1 MSDRQRI
8 LANTQGELSSARAD
22 DWADLQ
28 EPQHRLKYEDA
39 IRRTRLGPGQV
50 VLDLGCGAGV
60 FCRLASEAGASVTGI
75 DAAPALVEIARDRVP
90 DGRFDVGD
98 MQTLPY
104 VDSSFDV
111 VTAFNS
117 LQFVPDPLAVLAE
130 VRRVARPETSIYV
143 LVWGRQEKTQLVA
156 VMKAL
161 HPLMPPRPPGG
172 PGAFVLSPPGVLEEF
187 VTRSGFTLTET
198 GYLEL
203 PYQYP
208 DQATMLR
215 AQCSSAPAVLAA
227 GPPAKPRS
235 GKHSRTHSIR
245 TALPRVA
252 TASKTSTATSPPQ
265 PQLQAR
271 GIDLQ
276 RYLDPAVPLCDRPG
290 GLFGMRTVAAPRF
303 TGAVRAWPL
312 A

>member
-1 MSDRQRI
+1 
-8 LANTQGELSSARAD
+8 
-22 DWADLQ
+22 
-28 EPQHRLKYEDA
+28 
-39 IRRTRLGPGQV
+39 

-227 GPPAKPRS
+227 RTS
-235 GKHSRTHSIR
+235 GEAAVKEALANALDPYR
-245 TALPRVA
+245 TASGGYRIENEYRYL
-252 TASKTSTATSPPQ
+252 TAPASTA
-265 PQLQAR
+265 
-271 GIDLQ
+271 GQ
-276 RYLDPAVPLCDRPG
+276 RN
-290 GLFGMRTVAAPRF
+290 
-303 TGAVRAWPL
+303 
-312 A
+312 